1 MKKLDEFLKESV
13 KFTNFSNIL
22 KIKNKLSLNEAD
34 DDADAGDDTEDAGGD
49 EDPFAD
55 IGGDDAGGDDLGGN
69 DAGFSNGGSDT
80 ENKTD
85 EKDSEDEDN
94 SEEEK
99 KDDHEDDPDFTKG
112 VQGDDVTLNKT
123 PAGKMIYDSKGVM
136 KGIQAVIETLP
147 EKQLEE
153 IDAVKN
159 ALELIFNGKKLKPE
173 DLEFENV
180 QNAIFLIGKIQE
192 GLDNRTIN
200 YMDLKLKEPL
210 IKQRDENK
218 AKVASMKKDNDK
230 VRDTIL
236 KIDTKKK

>member
-1 MKKLDEFLKESV
+1 M
-13 KFTNFSNIL
+13 
-22 KIKNKLSLNEAD
+22 
-34 DDADAGDDTEDAGGD
+34 
-49 EDPFAD
+49 
-55 IGGDDAGGDDLGGN
+55 
-69 DAGFSNGGSDT
+69 
-80 ENKTD
+80 
-85 EKDSEDEDN
+85 
-94 SEEEK
+94 
-99 KDDHEDDPDFTKG
+99 
-112 VQGDDVTLNKT
+112 
-123 PAGKMIYDSKGVM
+123 
-136 KGIQAVIETLP
+136 
-147 EKQLEE
+147 
-153 IDAVKN
+153 
-159 ALELIFNGKKLKPE
+159 IFNGKKLKPE

>member
-1 MKKLDEFLKESV
+1 
-13 KFTNFSNIL
+13 
-22 KIKNKLSLNEAD
+22 
-34 DDADAGDDTEDAGGD
+34 
-49 EDPFAD
+49 
-55 IGGDDAGGDDLGGN
+55 
-69 DAGFSNGGSDT
+69 
-80 ENKTD
+80 
-85 EKDSEDEDN
+85 
-94 SEEEK
+94 
-99 KDDHEDDPDFTKG
+99 
-112 VQGDDVTLNKT
+112 
-123 PAGKMIYDSKGVM
+123 MIYDSKGVM

>member
-1 MKKLDEFLKESV
+1 MKKLDEFLKEYV

-34 DDADAGDDTEDAGGD
+34 DDADAGDDAEDAGGD

-123 PAGKMIYDSKGVM
+123 PASKMIYDSKGVM